1 MPAAPLGIPALGM
14 NGMPWAADDR
24 LMNELPTEEQQPWPP
39 TRFNPIQF
47 DLRVWDAWW
56 TGDPDKLMRA
66 YYSIGANS
74 SIGRQ
79 YFATTGEAGISAVRP
94 GQYRGGLIGSIRRF
108 FWGQPTPPG
117 EKRTNYHMP
126 LAGDLAS
133 ASAALLFAQP
143 PSLKYE
149 QDSAVQDALN
159 DMVDDGM
166 HAKFLESSEMCSAL
180 GGVYLRVV
188 WDTDVADEA
197 WIDLVPPDAAVPEF
211 RYDRLVAVTFWS
223 VVADEGK
230 KVVRHLEKHIPHA
243 NVILHG
249 LYEGDQQKIGRRIDL
264 GAFQETRPIAQVA
277 TNGVIELP
285 DQPRDAST
293 VVYIPNM
300 KPNKIWRDLG
310 PSAAPL
316 GRSDYSGLETDF
328 DGLDEAWSSWM
339 RDIRLGKARLIV
351 PHSYLDNIGKGK
363 GAVFEP
369 EREVYAPLNMLV
381 SGESA
386 GPNAGIVQQQFNIR
400 WQEHKGTVD
409 AAIEYIITRAGFS
422 GQTMGLIGDVAQT
435 ATEVVARERKSLTT
449 RARKVNYWRPAL
461 GDILYGLMTVNQI
474 VYNSRVE
481 AVRPDIEFPD
491 VVLPDALELAQT
503 VAALRGA
510 EAISIETAVATAHPD
525 WDTDQVAE
533 EVQRIY
539 SEMNVDA
546 LSRAR
551 VMISGQPTESLEE
564 QLESIPQAL
573 GTTDVTKQ
581 VEQVAGATADA
592 GDGQQLE

>member
-1 MPAAPLGIPALGM
+1 
-14 NGMPWAADDR
+14 
-24 LMNELPTEEQQPWPP
+24 
-39 TRFNPIQF
+39 
-47 DLRVWDAWW
+47 
-56 TGDPDKLMRA
+56 
-66 YYSIGANS
+66 
-74 SIGRQ
+74 
-79 YFATTGEAGISAVRP
+79 
-94 GQYRGGLIGSIRRF
+94 
-108 FWGQPTPPG
+108 
-117 EKRTNYHMP
+117 MP
-126 LAGDLAS
+126 LPADLSQAS
-133 ASAALLFAQP
+133 ASLLFAQP
-143 PSLKYE
+143 PSLKWGE
-149 QDSAVQDALN
+149 SSGVQDYLN
-159 DMVDDGM
+159 DLVDDGM
-166 HAKFLESSEMCSAL
+166 HAKFLEAADMCAAL
-180 GGVYLRVV
+180 GGVFLRAV
-188 WDTDVADEA
+188 WDTDVSDSA

-211 RYDRLVAVTFWS
+211 RYDRLVAVTFWT
-223 VVADEGK
+223 VLADEGK
-230 KVVRHLEKHIPHA
+230 TVVRHLEKHIPHQ

-249 LYEGDQQKIGRRIDL
+249 VFEGDQQKIGRRIDL
-264 GAFQETRPIAQVA
+264 GAFPETRPIAAVA
-277 TNGVIELP
+277 GNGVIELP
-285 DQPRDAST
+285 DQPNDAST
-293 VVYIPNM
+293 VVYVPNI
-300 KPNKIWRDLG
+300 KPNKVWGDLG
-310 PSAAPL
+310 PMAAPL
-316 GRSDYSGLETDF
+316 GRSDFQGLECDF
-328 DGLDEAWSSWM
+328 DALDECWSSWM

-386 GPNAGIVQQQFNIR
+386 GGAQSIVQQQFQIR

-409 AAIEYIITRAGFS
+409 SIIEYLITRAGYS
-422 GQTMGLIGDVAQT
+422 GQTMGLTGDVAQT

-449 RARKVNYWRPAL
+449 RARKINYWRPAL
-461 GDILYGLMTVNQI
+461 ADIIYGLMTVNQ
-474 VYNSRVE
+474 VVFGADVE

-564 QLESIPQAL
+564 QLESIPEAL
-573 GTTDVTKQ
+573 GTTDITKQ
-581 VEQVAGATADA
+581 VEAVAGATSDA
-592 GDGQQLE
+592 AGGQQIE